1 MARRSAFL
9 VLAVVVLWA
18 MSPALACLAAAPCH
32 QCCHAMMVDCDTA
45 TMAAQPCCQLQS
57 SNTAIPADR
66 DATTE
71 LSSGALQTLVLVDL
85 PDLSGAAVLERIP
98 SKAPPP
104 RLPSGAS
111 TILRI

>member
-1 MARRSAFL
+1 ML

-18 MSPALACLAAAPCH
+18 VSPALACLAVAPCH
-32 QCCHAMMVDCDTA
+32 QCCRAMMTDCDTA
-45 TMAAQPCCQLQS
+45 TMGAQPCCTMQS
-57 SNTAIPADR
+57 SNTAVPTDR

-71 LSSGALQTLVLVDL
+71 VSAGALQTLVLVDL

-104 RLPSGAS
+104 RLPSGAN

>member
-1 MARRSAFL
+1 ML
-9 VLAVVVLWA
+9 LLAVVVLWTA
-18 MSPALACLAAAPCH
+18 APALACFTSAPCH
-32 QCCHAMMVDCDTA
+32 RCCRAMMTDCDSA
-45 TMAAQPCCQLQS
+45 TIGAQPCCQLQS
-57 SNTAIPADR
+57 SDSAIPSGR

-71 LSSGALQTLVLVDL
+71 VSSGGSQMLVLVDL
-85 PDLSGAAVLERIP
+85 PDLSGAAVLEQVP